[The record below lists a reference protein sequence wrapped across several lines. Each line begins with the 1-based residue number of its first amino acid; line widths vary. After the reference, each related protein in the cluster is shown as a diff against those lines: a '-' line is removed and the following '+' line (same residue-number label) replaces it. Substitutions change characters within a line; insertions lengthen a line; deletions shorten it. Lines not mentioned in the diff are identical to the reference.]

1 MQTELFNKLLIN
13 TSLLN
18 SETVGQLKE
27 LVEEYPSFQMGWLLY
42 LKNLKQVNS
51 SEYNAVLKKVAIFV
65 SNRKLLYRFLNSEIK
80 KLPLNIE
87 FDKPIAS
94 VYNLKEED
102 GDEPGDSLIDKFLS
116 AGSGTIRRNSIDNV
130 NRLTLDGNEI
140 LEKSVVENDEIITE
154 TLATIYFQQKNY
166 EKALDA
172 YQKLSLKY
180 PEKSV
185 YFATRI
191 EEIEQIRTFNK

>member
-1 MQTELFNKLLIN
+1 MQTEQFNKLLIN